1 MLLSHR
7 PITSV
12 GILYLLSSVSQPC
25 HVENCCSD
33 LETGDRP
40 VKGRESPPGDTHG
53 RRQCQDAQWLWSL
66 PGGTLHELLCFH
78 LLPPPLVASKSNG
91 LTVTLVVSLVTSHEG
106 VSKLGANTQASPR
119 RHFWGGGWRGE
130 ARRWAQLPHTL
141 VDLPPPAVL
150 CVDM

>member
-1 MLLSHR
+1 MGGGSAKMHSGVGHCQVGLSM
-7 PITSV
+7 
-12 GILYLLSSVSQPC
+12 SSC
-25 HVENCCSD
+25 
-33 LETGDRP
+33 
-40 VKGRESPPGDTHG
+40 
-53 RRQCQDAQWLWSL
+53 A
-66 PGGTLHELLCFH
+66 FH

-119 RHFWGGGWRGE
+119 GRFWGGGRRGE